1 MPTDF
6 FGRVMAVFSRYGVS
20 MIQGAGVSLQIALVG
35 TIAGCVIG
43 FAVGIVQTIPS
54 EKGDNPIKRGI
65 LDREAY
71 FKYICGVF
79 QRYSHDGSGHVYLL
93 WTDAPV
99 KYQQLYFKC
108 RLFYPFH

>member
-6 FGRVMAVFSRYGVS
+6 LVRVMAVFSRYGVS
-20 MIQGAGVSLQIALVG
+20 MLQGAGVSLQIALVG

-65 LDREAY
+65 LW
-71 FKYICGVF
+71 I
-79 QRYSHDGSGHVYLL
+79 
-93 WTDAPV
+93 V
-99 KYQQLYFKC
+99 KLILNIYVEFF
-108 RLFYPFH
+108 RGTP